1 MNQIK
6 TVGLLGLLSGLLV
19 GIGYYLGGSSGA
31 LIGLIFAAATNLF
44 SWYSSDKIALAA
56 YQAQPIAPD
65 QAPDLHQMVQRLSDR
80 AGLPM
85 PKLYLIPTEG
95 ANAFATGRDPQH
107 AAVAVTKGI
116 VEMLPADELE
126 AVIAHELSHVMNR
139 DTLTQAVAATVAGA
153 ISYLAQV
160 LQFGAMFGGF
170 SRQDDREGSNPI
182 ALIATIILA
191 PLAATVIQM
200 AISRTR
206 EFEADA
212 GSARLTGNPR
222 ALARALQRLEASAR
236 QMPIAVNPAFEPLL
250 IMNAIPKQAFSNLFS
265 THPSTEAR
273 IENLLKIEQELGS
286 QGGMPIEGS
295 PKSPLSF

>member
-6 TVGLLGLLSGLLV
+6 TIGLLGLLSGLLV

-31 LIGLIFAAATNLF
+31 LIGLIFAAGTNLF
-44 SWYSSDKIALAA
+44 SWYSSDTIALAA
-56 YQAQPIAPD
+56 YQAQPLAPD
-65 QAPDLHQMVQRLSDR
+65 QAPDLYSMVQKLCDR
-80 AGLPM
+80 ANLPM
-85 PKLYLIPTEG
+85 PRLYLIPTEG

-107 AAVAVTKGI
+107 AAVAVTQGI
-116 VEMLPADELE
+116 IRMLPADELE
-126 AVIAHELSHVMNR
+126 AVIAHELTHVKNR

-160 LQFGAMFGGF
+160 LQFGAMFGGM
-170 SRQDDREGSNPI
+170 SRNDREGNSNPI
-182 ALIATIILA
+182 ALLAAIILA

-212 GSARLTGNPR
+212 GSAQITGNPR

-236 QMPIAVNPAFEPLL
+236 QIPIAANPAFEPLL
-250 IMNAIPKQAFSNLFS
+250 IVNAIPKQAFSNLFS

-273 IENLLKIEQELGS
+273 IENLLKIEQQLLGTS
-286 QGGMPIEGS
+286 NLPE
-295 PKSPLSF
+295 SPLSF

>member
-31 LIGLIFAAATNLF
+31 LIGLIFAGGTNLF
-44 SWYSSDKIALAA
+44 SWYSSDSIALAA
-56 YQAQPIAPD
+56 YRAQPIAPE
-65 QAPDLHQMVQRLSDR
+65 QAPDLYGMVQRLCDR
-80 AGLPM
+80 AELPL

-107 AAVAVTKGI
+107 AAVAVTQGI
-116 VEMLPADELE
+116 VNMLPADELE
-126 AVIAHELSHVMNR
+126 AVIAHELTHVKNR

-153 ISYLAQV
+153 ISYLAQI
-160 LQFGAMFGGF
+160 LQFGAMFGGM
-170 SRQDDREGSNPI
+170 SRNDRQGSTNPI
-182 ALIATIILA
+182 ALIAAIILA

-206 EFEADA
+206 EFSADA
-212 GSARLTGNPR
+212 GSARITGNPR

-236 QMPIAVNPAFEPLL
+236 QIPIAVNPAFEPLL
-250 IMNAIPKQAFSNLFS
+250 IVNAVPAQAFSNLFS
-265 THPSTEAR
+265 THPSTAAR
-273 IENLLKIEQELGS
+273 IENLLKIEQQLLE
-286 QGGMPIEGS
+286 QGKTVP
-295 PKSPLSF
+295 SF